1 MIKINGHTE
10 EDLMKAPSLSRYSFG
25 AVLDLTRKRK
35 ILFDGKFCGLYI
47 FDRQDEQD
55 NNIILDE
62 EPKKRPDYQDVA
74 IMFNAD
80 SRHKRNSFT
89 LKESHFGNHGMEFK
103 VSGDV
108 VFEKNEHLMF
118 LNSTLVEIDN
128 STFANN
134 GYTWLVARKDDED
147 EVPFITN
154 LLFKENNNVSF
165 SFDIKGDEE
174 PPFIGFINIVGNK
187 SAYEI
192 DSAAITLSI
201 KSLDDRDDEL
211 LIFNGNK
218 FVPLRMGEAYFL
230 DLYNSNYINCSFDGE
245 KKSMITRVNSAK
257 EVTFSNCTFNSEKVD
272 IEPIDSD
279 LMFSNSIFI
288 GKENKIKTNKDAI
301 DSSEFR
307 NVESGVIDCAG
318 AFSNNVVVGKVE
330 LADVAC
336 CEGSYIENSKIVGA
350 GEIKNAYIK
359 DKHLYDVGD
368 LSNSVNDPHKE
379 ASKDNLQIDPL

>member
-25 AVLDLTRKRK
+25 AVLDTTRKRE
-35 ILFDGKFCGLYI
+35 ILFDGKFCGLYV

-80 SRHKRNSFT
+80 SRHKRNSCT

-108 VFEKNEHLMF
+108 LFEKNEHLMF

-128 STFANN
+128 STFSNN
-134 GYTWLVARKDDED
+134 GYTWFVTRKDDET
-147 EVPFITN
+147 ETPFITN
-154 LLFKENNNVSF
+154 LLFKENSNVSF

-187 SAYEI
+187 SAYQTE
-192 DSAAITLSI
+192 SALVRLST
-201 KSLDDRDDEL
+201 KSLDDRDEEL

-218 FVPLRMGEAYFL
+218 FVPLPMGEAYFL

-245 KKSMITRVNSAK
+245 KKSMTTWVNSAK
-257 EVTFSNCTFNSEKVD
+257 EVTFSNCTFNCEKVD

-279 LMFSNSIFI
+279 LMITNSIFI

-307 NVESGVIDCAG
+307 NVQSGVIDCAG

-368 LSNSVNDPHKE
+368 LSNSVSDPHKE
-379 ASKDNLQIDPL
+379 VSKDNLEIDPL

>member
-128 STFANN
+128 STFSNN
-134 GYTWLVARKDDED
+134 GYTWFVTRKDDET
-147 EVPFITN
+147 ETPFVTN
-154 LLFKENNNVSF
+154 LLFKENNNISF
-165 SFDIKGDEE
+165 SFDIKDSEG
-174 PPFIGFINIVGNK
+174 PFIGFINIVGNK

-192 DSAAITLSI
+192 DSAAITLSL

-218 FVPLRMGEAYFL
+218 FVPLRMGERYFL

-245 KKSMITRVNSAK
+245 KKSMTTWVNSAK

-279 LMFSNSIFI
+279 LMITNSIFI

-307 NVESGVIDCAG
+307 NVQSGVIDCAG

-359 DKHLYDVGD
+359 DKRLYDVGD
-368 LSNSVNDPHKE
+368 LSNSVSDPHKE

>member
-10 EDLMKAPSLSRYSFG
+10 EDLMKAPNLSRYSFG
-25 AVLDLTRKRK
+25 AVLDATRKRE

-47 FDRQDEQD
+47 FDRKDEQD
-55 NNIILDE
+55 NNVILDE
-62 EPKKRPDYQDVA
+62 ELKERPDYQDVA
-74 IMFNAD
+74 IMFNAN
-80 SRHKRNSFT
+80 SRHKKNSCT
-89 LKESHFGNHGMEFK
+89 LKDSSFGRRDMEFK

-108 VFEKNEHLMF
+108 VFEKNERLSF
-118 LNSTLVEIDN
+118 LNSALVEIDN
-128 STFANN
+128 STFSNN
-134 GYTWLVARKDDED
+134 SYAWLVTRKDDEI
-147 EVPFITN
+147 EIPFITN

-165 SFDIKGDEE
+165 SFDIKDSEG
-174 PPFIGFINIVGNK
+174 PYIGFINIVGNK

-192 DSAAITLSI
+192 DSAAITLST

-245 KKSMITRVNSAK
+245 KKSMTTRVNSAK
-257 EVTFSNCTFNSEKVD
+257 EVTFSNCTFNSEKAT

-279 LMFSNSIFI
+279 LMITNSIFI

-330 LADVAC
+330 LSDVAC

-368 LSNSVNDPHKE
+368 LSNNVDNPHKE
-379 ASKDNLQIDPL
+379 IVKDNLEINPL

>member
-74 IMFNAD
+74 IMFNAN
-80 SRHKRNSFT
+80 SRHKKNSCT
-89 LKESHFGNHGMEFK
+89 LKDSHFGNHGMEFK

-134 GYTWLVARKDDED
+134 GYTWFVTRKDDET
-147 EVPFITN
+147 ETPFITN

-192 DSAAITLSI
+192 DSAAITLST

-245 KKSMITRVNSAK
+245 KKSMTTRVNSAK

-279 LMFSNSIFI
+279 LMITNSIFI
-288 GKENKIKTNKDAI
+288 GKENKIKTNKDVI

-359 DKHLYDVGD
+359 DKQLYDVGD
-368 LSNSVNDPHKE
+368 LSNNVDDPHKE

>member
-10 EDLMKAPSLSRYSFG
+10 EDLTKAPSLSRYSFG
-25 AVLDLTRKRK
+25 KVIDTAYKRK

-80 SRHKRNSFT
+80 SRHKRNSCT

-128 STFANN
+128 STFSNN
-134 GYTWLVARKDDED
+134 GYTWFVTRKDDET
-147 EVPFITN
+147 ETPFVTN
-154 LLFKENNNVSF
+154 LLFKENSNVSF
-165 SFDIKGDEE
+165 SFDIKGDKE

-230 DLYNSNYINCSFDGE
+230 DLYNSNYIDCSFDGE
-245 KKSMITRVNSAK
+245 KKSMTTWVNSAK

-279 LMFSNSIFI
+279 LMITNSIFI

-307 NVESGVIDCAG
+307 NVQSGVIDCAG

-330 LADVAC
+330 LSDVAC

-368 LSNSVNDPHKE
+368 LSNSVSDPHKE
-379 ASKDNLQIDPL
+379 ASKDNLEINPL

>member
-80 SRHKRNSFT
+80 SRHKKNSCT

-118 LNSTLVEIDN
+118 LHSTLVEIDN
-128 STFANN
+128 STFSNN
-134 GYTWLVARKDDED
+134 GYTWFAARKPDED

-154 LLFKENNNVSF
+154 LLFKENSNVSF

-174 PPFIGFINIVGNK
+174 PPFIGFMNIVGNK

-218 FVPLRMGEAYFL
+218 FVPLPMGERYFVN
-230 DLYNSNYINCSFDGE
+230 LYNSNYINCSFDGE
-245 KKSMITRVNSAK
+245 KKSMTTWVNSAK

-279 LMFSNSIFI
+279 LMLTNSIFI

-330 LADVAC
+330 LSDVAC

-368 LSNSVNDPHKE
+368 LSNSVSDPHKE
-379 ASKDNLQIDPL
+379 VLKDNLEIDPL

>member
-55 NNIILDE
+55 NNVILDE

-80 SRHKRNSFT
+80 SRHKRNSCT

-118 LNSTLVEIDN
+118 LHSTLVEIDN
-128 STFANN
+128 STFSNN
-134 GYTWLVARKDDED
+134 GYTWFVTRKDDET
-147 EVPFITN
+147 ETPFVTN

-192 DSAAITLSI
+192 DSAAITLST

-230 DLYNSNYINCSFDGE
+230 DLYNSNYIDCSFDGD
-245 KKSMITRVNSAK
+245 KKSMTTRVNSAK

-279 LMFSNSIFI
+279 LMITNSIFI

-307 NVESGVIDCAG
+307 DVQSGVIDCAG

-368 LSNSVNDPHKE
+368 LSNNVDNPHKE
-379 ASKDNLQIDPL
+379 TQKDNLEINPL

>member
-74 IMFNAD
+74 IMFNTD
-80 SRHKRNSFT
+80 SRHKRNSCT

-134 GYTWLVARKDDED
+134 GYTWFVTRKDDET
-147 EVPFITN
+147 ETPFVTN

-218 FVPLRMGEAYFL
+218 FIPLPMGEAYFL

-245 KKSMITRVNSAK
+245 KKSMTTRVNSAK
-257 EVTFSNCTFNSEKVD
+257 EVTFSNCTFNSEKAT

-279 LMFSNSIFI
+279 LMITNSIFI

-307 NVESGVIDCAG
+307 NVQSGVIDCAG

-336 CEGSYIENSKIVGA
+336 CEGSYLENSKIVGA

-368 LSNSVNDPHKE
+368 LSNNVDDPHKE
-379 ASKDNLQIDPL
+379 VVKDNLEIDPL

>member
-134 GYTWLVARKDDED
+134 GYTWFVTRKDDKTET
-147 EVPFITN
+147 PFITN
-154 LLFKENNNVSF
+154 LLFKENSNVSF

-192 DSAAITLSI
+192 DSAAVTLST

-230 DLYNSNYINCSFDGE
+230 DLYNSNYIDCSFDGE
-245 KKSMITRVNSAK
+245 KKSMTTRVNSAK

-279 LMFSNSIFI
+279 LMLTNSIFI
-288 GKENKIKTNKDAI
+288 GKENKIKTNKDVI
-301 DSSEFR
+301 DSSEIR
-307 NVESGVIDCAG
+307 DVQSGVIDCAG

-330 LADVAC
+330 LSDVAC

-379 ASKDNLQIDPL
+379 IVKDNLQIDPL

>member
-47 FDRQDEQD
+47 FDREDEQD

-74 IMFNAD
+74 IMFNAN

-128 STFANN
+128 STFVNN
-134 GYTWLVARKDDED
+134 GYTWLVTRKDDED
-147 EVPFITN
+147 EIPFITN

-165 SFDIKGDEE
+165 FFDIKDSEG
-174 PPFIGFINIVGNK
+174 PYIGFINIVGNK

-192 DSAAITLSI
+192 DSAAVTLST

-245 KKSMITRVNSAK
+245 KKSMTIRVNSAK

-279 LMFSNSIFI
+279 LMLTNSIFI
-288 GKENKIKTNKDAI
+288 GKENKIKTNKDVI

-307 NVESGVIDCAG
+307 NVQSGVIDCAG

-368 LSNSVNDPHKE
+368 LSNNVDDPHKE
-379 ASKDNLQIDPL
+379 APKDNLQIDPL

>member
-25 AVLDLTRKRK
+25 KVIDTAYKRE

-47 FDRQDEQD
+47 FNRKDEQD

-80 SRHKRNSFT
+80 SRHKRNSCT
-89 LKESHFGNHGMEFK
+89 LKESHFGQHGMEFK
-103 VSGDV
+103 ISGDV

-134 GYTWLVARKDDED
+134 GYTWFVTRKDDET
-147 EVPFITN
+147 ETPFITN

-192 DSAAITLSI
+192 DSAAITLST

-230 DLYNSNYINCSFDGE
+230 DLYNSNYIDCSFDGE
-245 KKSMITRVNSAK
+245 KKSMTTWVNSAK
-257 EVTFSNCTFNSEKVD
+257 EVTFSNCTFNCEKAT

-279 LMFSNSIFI
+279 LMITNSIFI

-330 LADVAC
+330 LSDVAC

-368 LSNSVNDPHKE
+368 LSNNVDDPHKE
-379 ASKDNLQIDPL
+379 VVKDNLEISPL

>member
-55 NNIILDE
+55 NNVILDE

-118 LNSTLVEIDN
+118 LHSTLVEIDN

-134 GYTWLVARKDDED
+134 GYTWFVTRKDDET
-147 EVPFITN
+147 ETPFVTN

-165 SFDIKGDEE
+165 SFDIKDSEG
-174 PPFIGFINIVGNK
+174 PYIGFINIVGNK

-230 DLYNSNYINCSFDGE
+230 DLYNSNYINCNFDGE
-245 KKSMITRVNSAK
+245 KKSMTTRVNSAK

-279 LMFSNSIFI
+279 LMITNSIFI
-288 GKENKIKTNKDAI
+288 GKENKIKTNKDVI

-307 NVESGVIDCAG
+307 DVQSGVIDCAG

-330 LADVAC
+330 LSDVAC

-368 LSNSVNDPHKE
+368 LSNNVDNPHKE
-379 ASKDNLQIDPL
+379 ASKDNLEIDPL

>member
-80 SRHKRNSFT
+80 SRHKRNSCT

-118 LNSTLVEIDN
+118 LHSTLVEIDN

-134 GYTWLVARKDDED
+134 GYTWFVTRKDDET
-147 EVPFITN
+147 ETPFITN

-165 SFDIKGDEE
+165 SFDIKDSEG
-174 PPFIGFINIVGNK
+174 PYIGFINIVGNK

-192 DSAAITLSI
+192 DSAAITLST

-245 KKSMITRVNSAK
+245 KKSMTTRVNSAK

-279 LMFSNSIFI
+279 LMITNSIFI
-288 GKENKIKTNKDAI
+288 CKENKIKTNKDAI

-307 NVESGVIDCAG
+307 NVHSGVIDCAG

-330 LADVAC
+330 LSDVAC

-359 DKHLYDVGD
+359 DKHLYDVGN
-368 LSNSVNDPHKE
+368 LSNNVDDPHKE

>member
-35 ILFDGKFCGLYI
+35 ILFDGKFCGLYVY
-47 FDRQDEQD
+47 DGKDEQD

-62 EPKKRPDYQDVA
+62 EPKKRPDYQEVA

-80 SRHKRNSFT
+80 SRHKKNSCT

-128 STFANN
+128 STFSNN
-134 GYTWLVARKDDED
+134 GYTWFVTRKDDET
-147 EVPFITN
+147 ETPFVTN

-165 SFDIKGDEE
+165 SFDIKDSEG
-174 PPFIGFINIVGNK
+174 PYIGFINIVGNK

-192 DSAAITLSI
+192 DSAAITLST

-245 KKSMITRVNSAK
+245 KKSMTTRVNSAK
-257 EVTFSNCTFNSEKVD
+257 EVTFSNCTFNSEKTT

-279 LMFSNSIFI
+279 LMITNSIFI

-307 NVESGVIDCAG
+307 NVQSGVIDCAG

-330 LADVAC
+330 LSDVTC

-368 LSNSVNDPHKE
+368 LSNNVDDPHKE
-379 ASKDNLQIDPL
+379 ASKDNLEIDPL

>member
-25 AVLDLTRKRK
+25 AVLDVTRKRK

-80 SRHKRNSFT
+80 SRHKKNSCT

-103 VSGDV
+103 ISGDV

-128 STFANN
+128 STFSNN
-134 GYTWLVARKDDED
+134 GYTWLVTRKDDET

-154 LLFKENNNVSF
+154 LLFKENSNVSF
-165 SFDIKGDEE
+165 SFDIKDSEG
-174 PPFIGFINIVGNK
+174 PYIGFINIVGNK

-192 DSAAITLSI
+192 DSAAVTLST

-230 DLYNSNYINCSFDGE
+230 DLYNSNYIDCSFDGE
-245 KKSMITRVNSAK
+245 KKSMTTRVNSAK
-257 EVTFSNCTFNSEKVD
+257 EVTFSNCTFNSEKAT
-272 IEPIDSD
+272 IESIDSD
-279 LMFSNSIFI
+279 LMITNSIFI

-330 LADVAC
+330 LSDVAC
-336 CEGSYIENSKIVGA
+336 CEGSYLENSKIVGA

-379 ASKDNLQIDPL
+379 ASKDNLEIDPL

>member
-10 EDLMKAPSLSRYSFG
+10 DDLMKAPSLSRYSFG
-25 AVLDLTRKRK
+25 AVLDITRKRK

-55 NNIILDE
+55 NNLILDE
-62 EPKKRPDYQDVA
+62 EPKKRPDYRDVA

-80 SRHKRNSFT
+80 SRHKRNSCT
-89 LKESHFGNHGMEFK
+89 LKDSSFGNRGMEFK
-103 VSGDV
+103 ISGDV

-118 LNSTLVEIDN
+118 LRSTLVEIDN

-147 EVPFITN
+147 KVPFITN

-165 SFDIKGDEE
+165 SFDIKDSEG
-174 PPFIGFINIVGNK
+174 PYIGFINIVGNK

-192 DSAAITLSI
+192 DSAAVTLST

-218 FVPLRMGEAYFL
+218 FVPLPMGERYFVN
-230 DLYNSNYINCSFDGE
+230 LYNSNYINCSFDGE
-245 KKSMITRVNSAK
+245 KKSMTTWINSAK
-257 EVTFSNCTFNSEKVD
+257 EVTFSNCTFNCEKVD
-272 IEPIDSD
+272 IEPIDSN
-279 LMFSNSIFI
+279 LMLTNSIFI

-307 NVESGVIDCAG
+307 NVHSGVIDCAG

-336 CEGSYIENSKIVGA
+336 CECSYIKNSKIVGA

-368 LSNSVNDPHKE
+368 LSNNVDNPHKE
-379 ASKDNLQIDPL
+379 IVKDNLEINPL

>member
-80 SRHKRNSFT
+80 SRHKRNSCT
-89 LKESHFGNHGMEFK
+89 LKESHFGQHGMEFK
-103 VSGDV
+103 ISGDV

-118 LNSTLVEIDN
+118 LHSTLVEIDN
-128 STFANN
+128 STFSNN
-134 GYTWLVARKDDED
+134 GYTWFVTRKDDET
-147 EVPFITN
+147 ETPFVTN
-154 LLFKENNNVSF
+154 LLFKENSNVSF

-192 DSAAITLSI
+192 DSAAITLST

-245 KKSMITRVNSAK
+245 KKSMTTRVNSAK
-257 EVTFSNCTFNSEKVD
+257 EVTFSNCTFNSEKAT

-279 LMFSNSIFI
+279 LMITNSIFI
-288 GKENKIKTNKDAI
+288 GKENKIKTNKDVI

-307 NVESGVIDCAG
+307 DVQSGVIDCAG

-368 LSNSVNDPHKE
+368 LSNNVDNPHKE
-379 ASKDNLQIDPL
+379 IVKDNLEINPL

>member
-10 EDLMKAPSLSRYSFG
+10 EDLTKAPSLSRYSFG
-25 AVLDLTRKRK
+25 KVIDTAYKRE

-55 NNIILDE
+55 NNVILDE

-74 IMFNAD
+74 IIFNAD
-80 SRHKRNSFT
+80 SRHKRNSCT

-103 VSGDV
+103 ISGDV

-128 STFANN
+128 STFSNN
-134 GYTWLVARKDDED
+134 GYTWFVTRKDDET
-147 EVPFITN
+147 ETPFITN
-154 LLFKENNNVSF
+154 LLFKENSNVSF
-165 SFDIKGDEE
+165 SFDIKDDEE

-192 DSAAITLSI
+192 DSAAITLNT

-218 FVPLRMGEAYFL
+218 FVPLRMGERYFL

-245 KKSMITRVNSAK
+245 KKSMTTRVNSAK

-279 LMFSNSIFI
+279 LMLTNSIFI

-307 NVESGVIDCAG
+307 NVQSGVIDCAG
-318 AFSNNVVVGKVE
+318 VFSNNVVVGKVE

-336 CEGSYIENSKIVGA
+336 CEGSYLENSKIVGA

-359 DKHLYDVGD
+359 DKHLYDVGN
-368 LSNSVNDPHKE
+368 LSNNVDDPHKE

>member
-55 NNIILDE
+55 NNVILDE

-80 SRHKRNSFT
+80 SRHKRNSCT

-118 LNSTLVEIDN
+118 LHSTLVEIDN
-128 STFANN
+128 STFSNN
-134 GYTWLVARKDDED
+134 GYTWFVTRKDDET
-147 EVPFITN
+147 ETPFITN
-154 LLFKENNNVSF
+154 LLFKENSNVSF

-192 DSAAITLSI
+192 DSAAITLST

-245 KKSMITRVNSAK
+245 KKSMTTWVNSAK

-279 LMFSNSIFI
+279 LMITNSIFI

-330 LADVAC
+330 LADIAC

-359 DKHLYDVGD
+359 DKHLYDVGN
-368 LSNSVNDPHKE
+368 LSNNVDDPHKE
-379 ASKDNLQIDPL
+379 IIKDNLQIDPL

>member
-80 SRHKRNSFT
+80 SRHKRNSCT
-89 LKESHFGNHGMEFK
+89 LKESHFGQHGMEFK
-103 VSGDV
+103 ISGDV

-118 LNSTLVEIDN
+118 LHSTLVEIDN

-134 GYTWLVARKDDED
+134 GYTWFVTRKDDET
-147 EVPFITN
+147 ETPFITN
-154 LLFKENNNVSF
+154 LLFKENSNVSF

-192 DSAAITLSI
+192 DSAAITLST

-211 LIFNGNK
+211 LIFNNNK
-218 FVPLRMGEAYFL
+218 FIPLRMGEAYFL

-245 KKSMITRVNSAK
+245 KKSMTTRVNSAK
-257 EVTFSNCTFNSEKVD
+257 EVTFSNCTFNCEKVD

-279 LMFSNSIFI
+279 LMMTNSIFI

-307 NVESGVIDCAG
+307 DVQSGVIDCAG

-368 LSNSVNDPHKE
+368 LSNNVNDPHKE

>member
-47 FDRQDEQD
+47 FDRKDEQD
-55 NNIILDE
+55 NNVILDE
-62 EPKKRPDYQDVA
+62 ELKERPDYQDVA

-80 SRHKRNSFT
+80 SRHKKNSFT
-89 LKESHFGNHGMEFK
+89 LKESSFGNHGMEFK

-134 GYTWLVARKDDED
+134 GYTWFVTRKDDET
-147 EVPFITN
+147 ETPFITN
-154 LLFKENNNVSF
+154 LLFKENSNVSF
-165 SFDIKGDEE
+165 SFDIKDSEGL
-174 PPFIGFINIVGNK
+174 FIGFINIVGNK
-187 SAYEI
+187 STYKI
-192 DSAAITLSI
+192 DSALVRLST

-218 FVPLRMGEAYFL
+218 FVPLPMGEAYFL
-230 DLYNSNYINCSFDGE
+230 DLYQSNYINCSFDGE
-245 KKSMITRVNSAK
+245 KKSMTTLVNSAK

-279 LMFSNSIFI
+279 LMITNSIFI
-288 GKENKIKTNKDAI
+288 GKENKIKTNKDVI

-307 NVESGVIDCAG
+307 DVHSGVIDCAG

>member
-10 EDLMKAPSLSRYSFG
+10 KDLTKAPSLSRYSFG

-55 NNIILDE
+55 NNLILDE

-80 SRHKRNSFT
+80 SRHKKNSCT
-89 LKESHFGNHGMEFK
+89 LKESHFGQHGMEFK

-134 GYTWLVARKDDED
+134 GYTWFVTRKDDET
-147 EVPFITN
+147 ETPFITN
-154 LLFKENNNVSF
+154 LLFKENSNVSF

-192 DSAAITLSI
+192 DSATITLST

-218 FVPLRMGEAYFL
+218 FVPLPMGERYFVN
-230 DLYNSNYINCSFDGE
+230 LYNSNYINCSFDGE
-245 KKSMITRVNSAK
+245 KKSMTTRVNSAK

-279 LMFSNSIFI
+279 LMITNSIFI

-307 NVESGVIDCAG
+307 NVHSGVIDCAG

-330 LADVAC
+330 LSDVAC
-336 CEGSYIENSKIVGA
+336 CEGSYLENSKIVGA

-379 ASKDNLQIDPL
+379 ASKDNLEIDPL

>member
-80 SRHKRNSFT
+80 SRHKRNSCT
-89 LKESHFGNHGMEFK
+89 LKESHFGQHGMEFK
-103 VSGDV
+103 ISGDV

-128 STFANN
+128 STFSNN
-134 GYTWLVARKDDED
+134 RYAWLVTRKDEED

-154 LLFKENNNVSF
+154 LLFKENSNVSF

-192 DSAAITLSI
+192 DSAAITLST

-245 KKSMITRVNSAK
+245 KKSMTTWVNSAK

-279 LMFSNSIFI
+279 LMITNSIFI
-288 GKENKIKTNKDAI
+288 GKENKIKTNKDVI

-307 NVESGVIDCAG
+307 DVQSGVIDCAG

-359 DKHLYDVGD
+359 DKHLYDVGN
-368 LSNSVNDPHKE
+368 LSNNVDDPHKE
-379 ASKDNLQIDPL
+379 ASKDILEIDPL

>member
-10 EDLMKAPSLSRYSFG
+10 QDLMKAPSLSRYSFG
-25 AVLDLTRKRK
+25 AVLDPARKRE
-35 ILFDGKFCGLYI
+35 ILFDGKFCGLYF
-47 FDRQDEQD
+47 FDRKDEQD

-89 LKESHFGNHGMEFK
+89 LKDSHFGNHGMEFK

-128 STFANN
+128 STFSNN
-134 GYTWLVARKDDED
+134 GYVWFVTRKEEED

-154 LLFKENNNVSF
+154 LWFKENENVSF

-174 PPFIGFINIVGNK
+174 PFIGFINIIGNK
-187 SAYEI
+187 SAYKI
-192 DSAAITLSI
+192 DSAAITLNI

-211 LIFNGNK
+211 LIFKGNK
-218 FVPLRMGEAYFL
+218 FTPLPMGERYSL
-230 DLYNSNYINCSFDGE
+230 DLYNSNYINSIFNGD
-245 KKSMITRVNSAK
+245 KKSMTTWVNSAK
-257 EVTFSNCTFNSEKVD
+257 EVTFSNCTFNCEKVS

-279 LMFSNSIFI
+279 LMLSNSIFI
-288 GKENKIKTNKDAI
+288 GKENRIKTNKDAI

-318 AFSNNVVVGKVE
+318 AFSNNVIVGKVE

-336 CEGSYIENSKIVGA
+336 CEGSYIENSKVVGA

-359 DKHLYDVGD
+359 DKRLYDVGD
-368 LSNSVNDPHKE
+368 LSNNVDDPHKNIP
-379 ASKDNLQIDPL
+379 KDNLEIDPL

>member
-55 NNIILDE
+55 NNVILDE
-62 EPKKRPDYQDVA
+62 EPKKRPDYQEVA

-80 SRHKRNSFT
+80 SRHKRNSCT

-108 VFEKNEHLMF
+108 VFKKNEHLMF

-134 GYTWLVARKDDED
+134 GYTWFVTRKDDET
-147 EVPFITN
+147 ETPFVTN

-165 SFDIKGDEE
+165 SFDIKDSEG
-174 PPFIGFINIVGNK
+174 PFIGFINIVGNK

-192 DSAAITLSI
+192 DSAAVTLST

-230 DLYNSNYINCSFDGE
+230 DLYNSNYIDCSFDGE
-245 KKSMITRVNSAK
+245 KKSMTTWVNSAK
-257 EVTFSNCTFNSEKVD
+257 EVTFSNCTFNCEKVD

-279 LMFSNSIFI
+279 LMITNSIFI

-330 LADVAC
+330 LSDVAC
-336 CEGSYIENSKIVGA
+336 CEGSYLENSKIVGA

-368 LSNSVNDPHKE
+368 LSNNVDNPHKE
-379 ASKDNLQIDPL
+379 VLKDNLEITVL

>member
-55 NNIILDE
+55 NNVILDE

-80 SRHKRNSFT
+80 SRHKKNSCT
-89 LKESHFGNHGMEFK
+89 LKESHFGQHGMEFK
-103 VSGDV
+103 ISGDV

-134 GYTWLVARKDDED
+134 GYTWFVTRKDDET
-147 EVPFITN
+147 ETPFITN
-154 LLFKENNNVSF
+154 LLFKENSNVSF

-192 DSAAITLSI
+192 DSAAITLST

-230 DLYNSNYINCSFDGE
+230 DLYNSNYIDCSFDGE
-245 KKSMITRVNSAK
+245 KKSMTTWVNSAK
-257 EVTFSNCTFNSEKVD
+257 EVTFSNCTFNCEKVD

-279 LMFSNSIFI
+279 LMITNSIFI

-318 AFSNNVVVGKVE
+318 AFSNNVVVGKVK

-368 LSNSVNDPHKE
+368 LSNSVSDPHKE
-379 ASKDNLQIDPL
+379 IVKDNLEINPL

>member
-25 AVLDLTRKRK
+25 AVLDATRKRK

-80 SRHKRNSFT
+80 SRHKKNSCT

-128 STFANN
+128 STFSNN
-134 GYTWLVARKDDED
+134 GYTWFVTRKDDET
-147 EVPFITN
+147 ETPFITN
-154 LLFKENNNVSF
+154 LLFKENSNVSF
-165 SFDIKGDEE
+165 SFDIKDSEG
-174 PPFIGFINIVGNK
+174 PYIGFINIVGNK

-192 DSAAITLSI
+192 DSAAVTLNT

-218 FVPLRMGEAYFL
+218 FIPLRMGEAYFL

-245 KKSMITRVNSAK
+245 KKSMTTRVNSAK
-257 EVTFSNCTFNSEKVD
+257 EVTFSNCTFNSEKVN

-279 LMFSNSIFI
+279 LMITNSIFI

-307 NVESGVIDCAG
+307 DVQSGVIDCAG

-368 LSNSVNDPHKE
+368 LSNNVDDPHKE

>member
-134 GYTWLVARKDDED
+134 GYTWFVTRKDDKTET
-147 EVPFITN
+147 PFVTN

-165 SFDIKGDEE
+165 SFDIKDSEG
-174 PPFIGFINIVGNK
+174 PYIGFINIVGNK
-187 SAYEI
+187 GAYEI
-192 DSAAITLSI
+192 DSAAVTLST

-230 DLYNSNYINCSFDGE
+230 DLYNSNYIDCSFDGE
-245 KKSMITRVNSAK
+245 KKSMTTRVNSAK
-257 EVTFSNCTFNSEKVD
+257 EVTFSNCTFNCEKFD

-279 LMFSNSIFI
+279 LMLTNSIFI
-288 GKENKIKTNKDAI
+288 GKENKIKTNKDVI

-330 LADVAC
+330 LSDVAC

-368 LSNSVNDPHKE
+368 LSNSVSDPHKE
-379 ASKDNLQIDPL
+379 ASKDNLEIDPL

>member
-80 SRHKRNSFT
+80 SRHKRNSCT

-108 VFEKNEHLMF
+108 IFEKNEHLMF
-118 LNSTLVEIDN
+118 LHSTLVEIDN
-128 STFANN
+128 STFVNN
-134 GYTWLVARKDDED
+134 GYTWFVTRKDDET
-147 EVPFITN
+147 ETPFITN
-154 LLFKENNNVSF
+154 LLFKENSNVSF
-165 SFDIKGDEE
+165 SFDIKDSEG
-174 PPFIGFINIVGNK
+174 PYIGFINIVGNK

-230 DLYNSNYINCSFDGE
+230 DLYNSNYINCSFDGD
-245 KKSMITRVNSAK
+245 KKSMTTRVNSAK

-279 LMFSNSIFI
+279 LMITNSIFI
-288 GKENKIKTNKDAI
+288 GKENKIKTNKDVI

-307 NVESGVIDCAG
+307 DVQSGVIDCAG
-318 AFSNNVVVGKVE
+318 AFSNNVVVEKVE

-368 LSNSVNDPHKE
+368 LSNNVDSPHKE
-379 ASKDNLQIDPL
+379 ASKDNLEIDPL

>member
-55 NNIILDE
+55 NNVILDE

-118 LNSTLVEIDN
+118 LHSTLVEIDN
-128 STFANN
+128 STFSNN
-134 GYTWLVARKDDED
+134 GYTWFAARKPDED

-154 LLFKENNNVSF
+154 LLFKENSNVSF

-174 PPFIGFINIVGNK
+174 SPFIGFINIVGNK

-201 KSLDDRDDEL
+201 KSLDDRDNEL

-245 KKSMITRVNSAK
+245 KKSMTTWVNSAK
-257 EVTFSNCTFNSEKVD
+257 EVTFSNCTFNCEKVD

-279 LMFSNSIFI
+279 LMITNSIFI

-307 NVESGVIDCAG
+307 DVQSGVIDCAG

-359 DKHLYDVGD
+359 DKHLYDVGN
-368 LSNSVNDPHKE
+368 LSNNVDDPHKE

>member
-55 NNIILDE
+55 NNVILDE

-80 SRHKRNSFT
+80 SRHKRNSCT

-103 VSGDV
+103 ISGDV

-134 GYTWLVARKDDED
+134 GYTWFVTRKDDET
-147 EVPFITN
+147 ETPFITN
-154 LLFKENNNVSF
+154 LLFKENSNVSF

-192 DSAAITLSI
+192 DSAAITLST

-230 DLYNSNYINCSFDGE
+230 DLYNSNYIDCSFDGE
-245 KKSMITRVNSAK
+245 KKSMTTRVNSAK

-279 LMFSNSIFI
+279 LMLTNSIFI

-307 NVESGVIDCAG
+307 NVQSGVIDCAG

-330 LADVAC
+330 LSDVAC

>member
-25 AVLDLTRKRK
+25 KVIDTAYKRE

-47 FDRQDEQD
+47 FDRKDEQD

-80 SRHKRNSFT
+80 SRHKKNSFT
-89 LKESHFGNHGMEFK
+89 LKESHFGNRGMEFK
-103 VSGDV
+103 ISGDV

-128 STFANN
+128 STFSNN
-134 GYTWLVARKDDED
+134 GYTWFVTRKDDET
-147 EVPFITN
+147 ETPFITN

-174 PPFIGFINIVGNK
+174 PPFIGFMNIVGNK

-245 KKSMITRVNSAK
+245 KKSMTTWVNSAK

-279 LMFSNSIFI
+279 LMITNSIFI
-288 GKENKIKTNKDAI
+288 GKENKIKTNKDVI

-307 NVESGVIDCAG
+307 NVQSGVIDCAG

-330 LADVAC
+330 LSDVAC

-368 LSNSVNDPHKE
+368 LSNNVNDPHKE
-379 ASKDNLQIDPL
+379 ASKDNLEIDPL

>member
-1 MIKINGHTE
+1 M
-10 EDLMKAPSLSRYSFG
+10 
-25 AVLDLTRKRK
+25 
-35 ILFDGKFCGLYI
+35 
-47 FDRQDEQD
+47 
-55 NNIILDE
+55 
-62 EPKKRPDYQDVA
+62 
-74 IMFNAD
+74 
-80 SRHKRNSFT
+80 
-89 LKESHFGNHGMEFK
+89 
-103 VSGDV
+103 
-108 VFEKNEHLMF
+108 
-118 LNSTLVEIDN
+118 
-128 STFANN
+128 
-134 GYTWLVARKDDED
+134 
-147 EVPFITN
+147 
-154 LLFKENNNVSF
+154 
-165 SFDIKGDEE
+165 
-174 PPFIGFINIVGNK
+174 NIVGNK

-192 DSAAITLSI
+192 DSAAITLST

-245 KKSMITRVNSAK
+245 KKSMTTRVNSAK

-279 LMFSNSIFI
+279 LMITNSIFI

-307 NVESGVIDCAG
+307 DVQSGVIDCAG

-330 LADVAC
+330 LSDVAC

-368 LSNSVNDPHKE
+368 LSNNVDNPHKE
-379 ASKDNLQIDPL
+379 IVKDNLEINPL

>member
-55 NNIILDE
+55 NNVILDE

-80 SRHKRNSFT
+80 SRHKRNSCT

-103 VSGDV
+103 ISGDV

-134 GYTWLVARKDDED
+134 GYTWFVTRKDDET
-147 EVPFITN
+147 ETPFITN
-154 LLFKENNNVSF
+154 LLFKENSNVSF

-174 PPFIGFINIVGNK
+174 LPFIGFINIVGNK

-218 FVPLRMGEAYFL
+218 FVPLRMGERYFL

-245 KKSMITRVNSAK
+245 KKSMTTRVNSAK
-257 EVTFSNCTFNSEKVD
+257 EVTFSNCIFNSEKVD

-279 LMFSNSIFI
+279 LMLTNSIFI

-307 NVESGVIDCAG
+307 NVQSGVIDCAG

-379 ASKDNLQIDPL
+379 TQKDNLEIDPL

>member
-25 AVLDLTRKRK
+25 KVIDTVCKRE

-80 SRHKRNSFT
+80 SRHKRNSCT
-89 LKESHFGNHGMEFK
+89 LKESSFGNHGMEFK

-128 STFANN
+128 STFVNN
-134 GYTWLVARKDDED
+134 GYTWFVTRKDDET
-147 EVPFITN
+147 ETPFITN

-165 SFDIKGDEE
+165 SFDIKDSEG
-174 PPFIGFINIVGNK
+174 PYIGFINIVGNK

-192 DSAAITLSI
+192 DSAAVTLST

-245 KKSMITRVNSAK
+245 KKSMTTRVNSSK

-279 LMFSNSIFI
+279 LMFTNSIFI
-288 GKENKIKTNKDAI
+288 GKENKIKANKDAI

-307 NVESGVIDCAG
+307 NVQSGVIDCAG

-330 LADVAC
+330 LSDVAC

-359 DKHLYDVGD
+359 DKHLYDVGN
-368 LSNSVNDPHKE
+368 LSNNVDDPHKE
-379 ASKDNLQIDPL
+379 IVKDNLEINPL

>member
-55 NNIILDE
+55 NNVILDE

-80 SRHKRNSFT
+80 SRHKKNSCT
-89 LKESHFGNHGMEFK
+89 LKESHFGQHGMEFK
-103 VSGDV
+103 ISGDV

-134 GYTWLVARKDDED
+134 GYTWFVTRKDDET
-147 EVPFITN
+147 ETPFITN
-154 LLFKENNNVSF
+154 LLFKENSNVSF

-192 DSAAITLSI
+192 DSAAITLST

-230 DLYNSNYINCSFDGE
+230 DLYNSNYIDCSFDGE
-245 KKSMITRVNSAK
+245 KKSMTTWVNSAK
-257 EVTFSNCTFNSEKVD
+257 EVTFSNCTFNCEKVD

-279 LMFSNSIFI
+279 LMITNSIFI

-368 LSNSVNDPHKE
+368 LSNSVSDPHKE
-379 ASKDNLQIDPL
+379 IVKDNLEINPL

>member
-25 AVLDLTRKRK
+25 KVIDTVCKRE

-47 FDRQDEQD
+47 FDRKDEQD

-80 SRHKRNSFT
+80 SRHKRNSCT

-134 GYTWLVARKDDED
+134 GYTWFVTRKDDET
-147 EVPFITN
+147 ETPFITN
-154 LLFKENNNVSF
+154 LLFKENSNVSF

-192 DSAAITLSI
+192 DSAAITLST

-245 KKSMITRVNSAK
+245 KKSMTTRVNSAK
-257 EVTFSNCTFNSEKVD
+257 EVTFSNCTFNSEKAT

-279 LMFSNSIFI
+279 LMITNSIFI

-318 AFSNNVVVGKVE
+318 VFSNNVIVGKVE

-368 LSNSVNDPHKE
+368 LSNNVNDPHKE
-379 ASKDNLQIDPL
+379 VSKDNLEIDPL